1 MPRRVTHLIIEHAM
15 HRERQ
20 DEDDF
25 ITKHEANGWELVAV
39 VILASDD
46 ERGHWTR
53 YYFSKPISWA

>member
-1 MPRRVTHLIIEHAM
+1 MPRRVTHFIID
-15 HRERQ
+15 RPIQSDRQ

-39 VILASDD
+39 VILRKDE